1 MAGDAL
7 RALAVVCSQADFA
20 ELIGVSEAKVSQ
32 MLTEGVLERGATQL
46 QWLRA
51 YCARLREQAAGRD
64 ATGQLT
70 QERAALAREQR
81 VGQEIKNR
89 VAQGEYAPVGLLA
102 DVLAAASAGVVDRFD
117 TLPGLLRKTCPDL
130 PSEAREAVMRVMTSA
145 RNEWVRATAELA
157 VRALDELAEVDEDQA
172 PADADVGETDEG
184 VPTE

>member
-1 MAGDAL
+1 MAGKAIG
-7 RALAVVCSQADFA
+7 ALASVCSQAEFA
-20 ELIGVSEAKVSQ
+20 DLVGISEAKVSQ
-32 MLTEGVLERGATQL
+32 MLSEGVLERGATQL
-46 QWLRA
+46 QWLRS
-51 YCARLREQAAGRD
+51 YCSRLREQAAGRD
-64 ATGQLT
+64 ATGVLT

-130 PSEAREAVMRVMTSA
+130 PAEARDTVVRVITSA

-157 VRALDELAEVDEDQA
+157 VRALDDLADVDDDAQ
-172 PADADVGETDEG
+172 PADADSLANDEG
-184 VPTE
+184 EPAA